1 MLWRFREQI
10 WWKWNSAITN
20 HWWSVDLL
28 RAATHNV
35 VWPLAAWSA
44 APSPLAPWSPPL
56 ATRGPGSCPLLLPNP
71 PPPLARSE
79 TSNWSTTDNREQLS
93 DNDDDCSE
101 LTPANVSWWKG
112 VKAKY
117 LLQLRPYNIFC
128 FQWRLRWKKLCQ
140 TVGKFLNHK
149 SMLRWDLGD
158 TECNDILTSKILYFG

>member
-56 ATRGPGSCPLLLPNP
+56 ATRGPGSCPLLLPTP

-93 DNDDDCSE
+93 DNDDDCAE
-101 LTPANVSWWKG
+101 SWLRLM
-112 VKAKY
+112 Y
-117 LLQLRPYNIFC
+117 LDGKESRLKIYYNYVPIIYFA
-128 FQWRLRWKKLCQ
+128 FNGDWDERNYVRRLESFWTINPC
-140 TVGKFLNHK
+140 
-149 SMLRWDLGD
+149 WDEIWV
-158 TECNDILTSKILYFG
+158 TRSVTTF